1 MTRAVRPL
9 EELPADL
16 RTSYVCA
23 RLLLD
28 AKQRLGARGHP
39 EAAAEASQPQAQAV
53 VSGQRLPARD
63 CLADTGGAGGF
74 VLACVR
80 AALLVILLVARTGW
94 MAQAL
99 TSLAYLCGEFIWH
112 ATRGEHRRQTAA
124 QEGGGAETAQ
134 AAAIALAGAAGTP
147 SSCAPSSAGRSIGFQ
162 LAAVRTALLAVLL
175 VAGTAWTTNVL
186 ASIVYLCGEFVWH
199 DAVRGSAEPRRVAAK
214 DESAIATQYVS
225 AATGTGG
232 ARGWMAML
240 AIGAV
245 CPLRARH
252 FL

>member
-1 MTRAVRPL
+1 
-9 EELPADL
+9 
-16 RTSYVCA
+16 
-23 RLLLD
+23 
-28 AKQRLGARGHP
+28 
-39 EAAAEASQPQAQAV
+39 
-53 VSGQRLPARD
+53 
-63 CLADTGGAGGF
+63 
-74 VLACVR
+74 VLASVR

-94 MAQAL
+94 MAQAQ

-134 AAAIALAGAAGTP
+134 AAAIALAGAATLHGTP
-147 SSCAPSSAGRSIGFQ
+147 SSGAPSSAGRSIGFQ

-214 DESAIATQYVS
+214 DESAIATHSYVS
-225 AATGTGG
+225 AATAGTGG
-232 ARGWMAML
+232 ARGWMVML